1 MPLIPLQWG
10 GGQEQAIR
18 PGTIPVPLVVGLAK
32 AAELALEDLN
42 PIQIKLNSLRNQ
54 LLNDLREQIPDLI
67 INGSIENIHNVIG
80 KSDIKKYDVNNTIGA
95 SSISDIS
102 GIPRATCVRK
112 LEKLVKLGMLEKD
125 KYSKRYY
132 VNQNTAE
139 RTEHILK
146 KDNVLQTITIFSDF
160 LSTMLSSLIKKK

>member
-1 MPLIPLQWG
+1 M
-10 GGQEQAIR
+10 
-18 PGTIPVPLVVGLAK
+18 
-32 AAELALEDLN
+32 
-42 PIQIKLNSLRNQ
+42 
-54 LLNDLREQIPDLI
+54 
-67 INGSIENIHNVIG
+67 
-80 KSDIKKYDVNNTIGA
+80 
-95 SSISDIS
+95 
-102 GIPRATCVRK
+102 K